1 MKKIVI
7 LSAGPGLDDIVK
19 IHGHSS
25 EWIPALLSDYKL
37 TYAIRKVYDS
47 DLSSLDD
54 GDAWIITG
62 SKYSVYDNV
71 NWIDEL
77 VSFTSTLIRHKK
89 PILGICF
96 GHQVIAKAIGSEVI
110 KNLLGWEL
118 GSYHISLTKEGC
130 NNPLF
135 SGIENNDI
143 VMKVIKIL

>member
-7 LSAGPGLDDIVK
+7 LSAGPGLDDTVK

-62 SKYSVYDNV
+62 SKYSPP
-71 NWIDEL
+71 
-77 VSFTSTLIRHKK
+77 IRAS
-89 PILGICF
+89 
-96 GHQVIAKAIGSEVI
+96 IAI
-110 KNLLGWEL
+110 
-118 GSYHISLTKEGC
+118 
-130 NNPLF
+130 
-135 SGIENNDI
+135 
-143 VMKVIKIL
+143 